1 MNKIFSWYLVYSWC
15 SLLGYSLD
23 SLKVDGQYIRKVLL
37 QPHLQVEVAN
47 EGYDEGSKIL
57 TDFFKKEII
66 KFDTPSLK
74 PLGHEIIKLLLN
86 DATVDEYQSLIT
98 MKH

>member
-1 MNKIFSWYLVYSWC
+1 
-15 SLLGYSLD
+15 
-23 SLKVDGQYIRKVLL
+23 
-37 QPHLQVEVAN
+37 N

>member
-1 MNKIFSWYLVYSWC
+1 
-15 SLLGYSLD
+15 
-23 SLKVDGQYIRKVLL
+23 L
-37 QPHLQVEVAN
+37 QPHLQVEVGN